1 MEGLNM
7 SDLSGVNAPQSGE
20 SNASLMV
27 NAQYI
32 KDFSFESPNVLR
44 LFTEPSNSGPEATL
58 NIGVQVNAI
67 RQDTWEV
74 TLSINAEGK
83 RDDIV
88 AFIIELQYA
97 GVFTITG
104 VPAEHLEAILCI
116 EAPHLLFP
124 FARAI
129 IADVTRDGG
138 IAPFILNPVDFRD
151 LYRRKLMERQ
161 AQTMPEPQNI
171 VPN

>member
-1 MEGLNM
+1 M
-7 SDLSGVNAPQSGE
+7 SDQQGYGAPPMSE
-20 SNASLMV
+20 NSPSLLV

-44 LFTEPSNSGPEATL
+44 LFTEPSNNPPEATL
-58 NIGVQVNAI
+58 NIGIQIDSV

-74 TLSINAEGK
+74 TLTIKAEGK
-83 RDDIV
+83 RDDII
-88 AFIIELQYA
+88 AFIIELAYA

-104 VPAEHLEAILCI
+104 VPQEQLEPILCI

-151 LYRRKLMERQ
+151 MYRRKLMERQ
-161 AQTMPEPQNI
+161 AQAMPEPMNI